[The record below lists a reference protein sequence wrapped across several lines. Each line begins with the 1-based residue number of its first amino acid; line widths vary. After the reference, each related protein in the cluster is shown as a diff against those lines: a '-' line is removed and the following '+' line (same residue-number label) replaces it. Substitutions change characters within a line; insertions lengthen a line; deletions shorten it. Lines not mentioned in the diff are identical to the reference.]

1 MSKKENKKKLCKSVE
16 GLKQNQKKIYISIYI
31 RGQKWQI
38 GPRKKW
44 EITTTTAIILVMAV
58 INKDKDIKSYVPINF
73 FSYFLL
79 PDNKNEHSKPLLGI
93 YRFNAN
99 SSNQSASQS
108 LS

>member
-1 MSKKENKKKLCKSVE
+1 
-16 GLKQNQKKIYISIYI
+16 
-31 RGQKWQI
+31 
-38 GPRKKW
+38 
-44 EITTTTAIILVMAV
+44 MAV
-58 INKDKDIKSYVPINF
+58 INKDKDIKSYVPMNF

-79 PDNKNEHSKPLLGI
+79 SDNKNEHSKPLLGI